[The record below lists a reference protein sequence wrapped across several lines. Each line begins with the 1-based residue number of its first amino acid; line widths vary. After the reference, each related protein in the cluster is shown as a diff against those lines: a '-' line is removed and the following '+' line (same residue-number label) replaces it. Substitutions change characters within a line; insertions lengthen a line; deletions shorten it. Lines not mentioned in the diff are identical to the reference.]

1 MARVRVAAQASGS
14 RDAPDPASRRLL
26 RRIVRARD
34 EERRRIERDLHDGAQ
49 QEVLAVMVGLDLA
62 AGLAEDQPELARRL
76 IALREQLDEALE
88 RIRDLARGVFPPLL
102 DQEGLAPALE
112 AVAARRQP
120 PPAVACHELGR
131 YPVEV
136 ESAVFF
142 GCVEALQNAA
152 KHAGPG
158 ATISIDVAQ
167 RDGVVAFEVR
177 DDGVGIDL
185 ARVRPGR
192 GLVNIA
198 ERLEAVGGALDV
210 VSSPGRGTAV
220 TGSIPLAP
228 LPGSSDTS
236 AT

>member
-1 MARVRVAAQASGS
+1 
-14 RDAPDPASRRLL
+14 
-26 RRIVRARD
+26 
-34 EERRRIERDLHDGAQ
+34 
-49 QEVLAVMVGLDLA
+49 
-62 AGLAEDQPELARRL
+62 
-76 IALREQLDEALE
+76 
-88 RIRDLARGVFPPLL
+88 
-102 DQEGLAPALE
+102 
-112 AVAARRQP
+112 
-120 PPAVACHELGR
+120 
-131 YPVEV
+131 
-136 ESAVFF
+136 
-142 GCVEALQNAA
+142 
-152 KHAGPG
+152 
-158 ATISIDVAQ
+158 
-167 RDGVVAFEVR
+167 VVAFEVR